1 MTKWE
6 YKYEVYDGIH
16 DISDMIKINKLGK
29 EGWELVNFFVKYE
42 DIRYSEMIF
51 KRPLK

>member
-6 YKYEVYDGIH
+6 YKYEVYEEFY

-29 EGWELVNFFVKYE
+29 EGWELVNLLLDDGTYK
-42 DIRYSEMIF
+42 IIF

>member
-6 YKYEVYDGIH
+6 YKYEDYEDL
-16 DISDMIKINKLGK
+16 DASSMIKINKLGK